1 MKREPI
7 AYLRAIVEFPLYDGD
22 VIDRLQSHWNDFIY
36 EEPGIT
42 KDGGLGVCR
51 RECKTLNAEVRK
63 LTTQPE
69 AAKGE
74 K

>member
-7 AYLRAIVEFPLYDGD
+7 AYLRAVVEFPLYDGD
-22 VIDRLQSHWNDFIY
+22 VIDRPPNHWSDFIY

-51 RECKTLNAEVRK
+51 RECKTINVEVREVAAQVNAEREGK
-63 LTTQPE
+63 
-69 AAKGE
+69 
-74 K
+74 